1 MALHLLLSR
10 LCQGKILNTS
20 CKHEFKAFVATG
32 DYINYVVALPIHC
45 QPTGDYIVAKQ
56 NNPNTTK

>member
-1 MALHLLLSR
+1 MAVHLLLSR

-45 QPTGDYIVAKQ
+45 QPTAGQVTI
-56 NNPNTTK
+56 